1 MKKKNVQ
8 IGITEWLW
16 KGKVYT
22 VEKEQQPS
30 KQAEIQVK
38 CLTIWE
44 QDATI
49 KIKLDFPTEECP
61 S

>member
-1 MKKKNVQ
+1 MQ

-16 KGKVYT
+16 KGKVYI